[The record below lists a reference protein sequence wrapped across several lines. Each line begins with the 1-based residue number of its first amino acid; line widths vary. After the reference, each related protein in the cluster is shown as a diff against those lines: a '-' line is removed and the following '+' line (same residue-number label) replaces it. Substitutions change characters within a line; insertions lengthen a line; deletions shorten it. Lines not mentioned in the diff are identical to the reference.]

1 MMESEPL
8 GRASIE
14 ELERRATQAIAETQE
29 LEALEAERIRYLGRK
44 GELTM
49 ALRSIKAL
57 PPAERPAVGDAI
69 NKAKQRLEK
78 RLREREE
85 ALGSGT
91 TEEEPYPGDYT
102 LPGRRGLTGGR
113 HILHTV
119 IEHIKEIF
127 YGMGYELAEGPDV
140 ELDYYNFEALNF
152 PSDHPSRDL
161 QDTFYVN
168 RDILLR
174 TQTSP
179 VQVRYMEKHKP
190 PIRIIVPGRVYR
202 NESPDPS
209 HAAEFLQMEGL
220 YVDKNVSLADLRN
233 DVTFAIRSF
242 FGPEAEVRFRPHYFP
257 FTEPSAEV
265 DMSCFSCRGEGC
277 QICQKTGWIEIM
289 GAGMVHPNVFRYA
302 GYDPDDYTGFAFG
315 MGIDRMAMLKYGID
329 DIRRF
334 LQNDLRFLGQ
344 FWSGV
349 ERGWKGEG

>member
-1 MMESEPL
+1 MEIEPL
-8 GRASIE
+8 DSGSIE
-14 ELERRATQAIAETQE
+14 ELERRAARAIAETRD

-44 GELTM
+44 GELTK
-49 ALRSIKAL
+49 ALRSIKTL
-57 PPAERPAVGDAI
+57 PAGERPVVGEAI
-69 NKAKQRLEK
+69 NKTKERLEA
-78 RLREREE
+78 LLEEREK
-85 ALGSGT
+85 ALSSGSAD
-91 TEEEPYPGDYT
+91 EEPYPGDPT
-102 LPGRRGLTGGR
+102 LPGRRGHAGGR
-113 HILHTV
+113 HILHVV
-119 IEHIKEIF
+119 IEEIKDIF
-127 YGMGYELAEGPDV
+127 FGMGYTLAEGPDV

-152 PSDHPSRDL
+152 PPDHPSRDL

-179 VQVRYMEKHKP
+179 VQVRYMEKHEP

-220 YVDKNVSLADLRN
+220 YVDRNVSLADLRN
-233 DVTFAIRSF
+233 DVSFAVRSF
-242 FGPEAEVRFRPHYFP
+242 FGPEAEVRFRPHFFP

-265 DMSCFSCRGEGC
+265 DMSCFACHGEGC
-277 QICQKTGWIEIM
+277 KICQKTGWIEIM

-302 GYDPDDYTGFAFG
+302 GYDPDAYTGFAFG

-334 LQNDLRFLGQ
+334 LNNDLRFLGQ
-344 FWSGV
+344 FRSVV
-349 ERGWKGEG
+349 ERGWGSEG

>member
-1 MMESEPL
+1 MESESL
-8 GRASIE
+8 SRSSIE
-14 ELERRATQAIAETQE
+14 GLELRAIEAIEVAKD
-29 LEALEAERIRYLGRK
+29 LEALEKERIRYLGRK
-44 GELTM
+44 GELTR
-49 ALRSIKAL
+49 ALRSIKTL
-57 PPAERPAVGDAI
+57 PPEERPSMGEAI
-69 NKAKQRLEK
+69 NRTKERLETA
-78 RLREREE
+78 LREREE
-85 ALGSGT
+85 ALGAGAV
-91 TEEEPYPGDYT
+91 EEEPYPGDHT
-102 LPGRRGLTGGR
+102 LPGRRGFRGGR
-113 HILHTV
+113 HILHIV
-119 IEHIKEIF
+119 IEELKHIF
-127 YGMGYELAEGPDV
+127 FGMGYTLAEGPDV

-152 PSDHPSRDL
+152 PPDHPSRDL

-179 VQVRYMEKHKP
+179 VQVRYMEKHEP

-220 YVDKNVSLADLRN
+220 YVDRNVSLADLRN
-233 DVTFAIRSF
+233 DVTFAVRSF
-242 FGPEAEVRFRPHYFP
+242 FGNDAEVRFRPHFFP

-265 DMSCFSCRGEGC
+265 DMSCFACQGEGC

-302 GYDPDDYTGFAFG
+302 GYDPDAYTGFAFG

-334 LQNDLRFLGQ
+334 LQNDLRFLEQ
-344 FWSGV
+344 FWSGTK
-349 ERGWKGEG
+349 RGWGSEG